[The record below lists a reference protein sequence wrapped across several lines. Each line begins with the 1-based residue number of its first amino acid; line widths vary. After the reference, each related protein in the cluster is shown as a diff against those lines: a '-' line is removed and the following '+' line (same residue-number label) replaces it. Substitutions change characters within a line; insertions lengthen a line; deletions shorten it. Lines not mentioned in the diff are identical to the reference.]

1 MQVNLS
7 LKELVRIELAIEK
20 ELAAATE
27 DYKQYLDE
35 QDSSKMKILEDEIEI
50 YKSILE
56 KLK

>member
-27 DYKQYLDE
+27 HYKQYLDE

>member
-7 LKELVRIELAIEK
+7 SQELVRIELAIEK